1 MKNCVWV
8 AMAMAMSLGSSAGAT
23 GCSDVTSDLDRL
35 ACYDKESGRTPTQSP
50 LGSSSTNWE
59 AQEET
64 SKLSD
69 KKSVFLNA
77 RSEEEINC
85 GWNKGAKIWLSL
97 RCHENTTA
105 VIFRTGC
112 HMTSSEYN
120 SYGDIQY
127 RVDAEKSKNL
137 SATES
142 TDNRALGLWNG
153 GKAIPLIKELIGGEK
168 LVVKMT
174 PYGENPFTAT
184 FNISGLDNVLGPL
197 RKECGW

>member
-1 MKNCVWV
+1 MRNFVWI
-8 AMAMAMSLGSSAGAT
+8 AMALATSLGGSASAS
-23 GCSDVTSDLDRL
+23 GCVDVTSDLDRL
-35 ACYDKESGRTPTQSP
+35 ACYDKESGRTPTP
-50 LGSSSTNWE
+50 SSLSSMSTNWE
-59 AQEET
+59 AEEET

-69 KKSVFLNA
+69 KKSVFLNT
-77 RSEEEINC
+77 RSVEDINC

-127 RVDAEKSKNL
+127 RVDAEKSKTL

-142 TDNRALGLWNG
+142 TDNRALGLWSG
-153 GKAIPLIKELIGGEK
+153 GKAIPFIKEMIGKEK

-184 FNISGLDNVLGPL
+184 FNIGDLDTVLGPL